1 MYRILAIVVMIS
13 FLGACSSIEG
23 PAEGPGVPN
32 ERSGSSLEIVSGV
45 VEPSAR
51 RIDGSEDYRGPPV
64 AAVAPVSNERAARDR
79 TDDRLRADIQDS
91 FQSQL
96 DASGIFAGVVALDRP
111 DEENE
116 AEVIIEPALV
126 GPSGYDR
133 DHLELEVR
141 VTEKT
146 KRKVVLDEHYEGD
159 DPTDVLKVAITELED
174 DLGDRYQR

>member
-32 ERSGSSLEIVSGV
+32 ERSGRSLEIVSGV

-64 AAVAPVSNERAARDR
+64 AAVAPVSGERSARNL

-111 DEENE
+111 NEGNE
-116 AEVIIEPALV
+116 AEVIIEPTLLAPAHGDSPVAL
-126 GPSGYDR
+126 R
-133 DHLELEVR
+133 VR

-146 KRKVVLDEHYEGD
+146 KGRVVLDERYEGSGRAN
-159 DPTDVLKVAITELED
+159 TLKVAITELEEN
-174 DLGDRYQR
+174 LEHRYAR